1 MQHEIVQVTGG
12 VDTHLD
18 VHHAAALDGLGRV
31 MGTQAF
37 PVSRRGFADM
47 LAWWGSL
54 GELGKVGVE
63 GTGSYGATLNRFLTT
78 SGVTTVE
85 VDRPDRRTRRKQGKS
100 DPLDAIAAARAVQA
114 GTATGTPK
122 LRTGPV
128 ESIRVMRIARN
139 SAIKAQTA
147 AGNQMHAVI
156 MTAPQ
161 DLRDSLAALSTTAR
175 VERYAKMRPDLD
187 QLADPATATKYAL
200 RSIARRTLELR
211 QEISDL
217 DTALNALIKTVAP
230 RTLALYGV
238 GTEVAGQLLTTCG
251 DNPDRLHTDAA
262 FARLCGV
269 APIPVS
275 SGRTDAYRLH
285 RGGDRQANKAL
296 YTVCL
301 VRMKGHQNTRDYV
314 ERRTA
319 DGKGKRAIMRCIKRY
334 ALREILTAITADLAT
349 LNT

>member
-1 MQHEIVQVTGG
+1 MAQQIVEVTGG

-18 VHHAAALDGLGRV
+18 FHHAAALDGLGRV
-31 MGTQAF
+31 LGTQAF
-37 PVSRRGFADM
+37 PVSRRGFDDL
-47 LAWWGSL
+47 LAWWESL
-54 GELGKVGVE
+54 GTLGQVGVE
-63 GTGSYGATLNRFLTT
+63 GTGSYGATLTRFLTA
-78 SGVTTVE
+78 SAVGVIE

-128 ESIRVMRIARN
+128 ESIRVIRIARN
-139 SAIKAQTA
+139 GAIKAQTA
-147 AGNQMHAVI
+147 ASNQLNAVI
-156 MTAPQ
+156 TTAPQ
-161 DLRDSLAALSTTAR
+161 ELRDSLNTLSATAR
-175 VERYAKMRPDLD
+175 IQRCAKMRPDVGVLT
-187 QLADPATATKYAL
+187 DPATATKYAL
-200 RSIARRTLELR
+200 RSIAQRLSELH
-211 QEISDL
+211 QEITTL
-217 DTALNALIKTVAP
+217 DKALNALITAVAP

-238 GTEVAGQLLTTCG
+238 GPEVAGQLLTTCG
-251 DNPDRLHTDAA
+251 DNPDRLRTDAA

-296 YTVCL
+296 YTVCI
-301 VRMKGHQNTRDYV
+301 VRMKGHQATRDYL

-334 ALREILTAITADLAT
+334 ALREILTAITADIAAIST
-349 LNT
+349 